1 MANTIEKKLEAL
13 LELQNIDSKLDQLTK
28 LRGALPE
35 EVEELETELDRLKIR
50 SKDIEEEL
58 AGLEESITTQ
68 RGRIKELGVLV
79 KKYEEQQMNVRN
91 NREYDAITKEIDLQK
106 LEVQL
111 AEKHIKSAYENIE
124 KKTIDLEQ
132 SQLATEKSQQ
142 MLTDKQGELKGL
154 MAESEEEEK
163 KLHGRRSKVIQKLEE
178 PLQKTYERIRANV
191 RNKLA
196 VVTVNKEACGGCFNK
211 VPPQRQLDIKE
222 KKRITICEH
231 CGRIIADVVELEP
244 IEAS

>member
-13 LELQNIDSKLDQLTK
+13 LALQNIDSKLDQLTK

-35 EVEELETELDRLKIR
+35 EVEDLEAELDRLKNH
-50 SKDIEEEL
+50 SQSIEEEL

-68 RGRIKELGVLV
+68 RGRIKELEILV

-106 LEVQL
+106 LESQL
-111 AEKHIKSAYENIE
+111 AEKHIKGAYEDIE
-124 KKTIDLEQ
+124 KKKLDLEQ

-142 MLTDKQGELKGL
+142 TLADKQEELKAL
-154 MAESEEEEK
+154 VAESEGEEK
-163 KLHGRRSKVIQKLEE
+163 KLNSDRSKVLQKLEE

-196 VVTVNKEACGGCFNK
+196 VVTVDKEACGGCFNK

-244 IEAS
+244 VTAS